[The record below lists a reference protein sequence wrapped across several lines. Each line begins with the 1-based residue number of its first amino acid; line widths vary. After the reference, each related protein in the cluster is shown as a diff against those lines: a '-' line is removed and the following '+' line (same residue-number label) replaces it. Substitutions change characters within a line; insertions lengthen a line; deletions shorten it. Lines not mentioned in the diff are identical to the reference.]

1 MTLTAAPPLLVFTA
15 LGQVKPK
22 GSKRAIIPKG
32 STQPVVIDSD
42 PKGLPAWQRDVKA
55 AASTAVR
62 DLGADW
68 PGLLDGPL
76 WVRTD
81 FVLLRPAS
89 HKANSWP
96 TGRNTGDGDKLIRAV
111 WDGMTKVVFVDD
123 SQVVLWSGTKVYGP
137 APGVTV
143 RVGLVV

>member
-1 MTLTAAPPLLVFTA
+1 MTVTAAPPLLVFTA

-42 PKGLPAWQRDVKA
+42 PKGLSTWQRDVKTA
-55 AASTAVR
+55 AAAAIKA
-62 DLGADW
+62 LGPDW
-68 PGLLDGPL
+68 PGLLEGPL

-81 FVLLRPAS
+81 FVIDRPKS
-89 HKANSWP
+89 HKPTSWP
-96 TGRNTGDGDKLIRAV
+96 TGHNTGDGDKLIRAV
-111 WDGMTKVVFVDD
+111 WDGMTKVVFGDD
-123 SQVVLWSGTKVYGP
+123 AQVVLWSGTKVYGP
-137 APGVTV
+137 VPGVTV